1 MTAEQALNRGYNLM
15 LTAILVLTGIAFFSG
30 GIRENDFTDKLDD
43 AALLALGI
51 ILLVWYLI
59 GQNRFSR
66 SWIPVVIVL
75 LALPVQIYG
84 LLNEISDKEAV
95 GNDYGGM
102 FIYVPLAL
110 FTLYQFLRPPKLTP
124 PPPSR

>member
-1 MTAEQALNRGYNLM
+1 M
-15 LTAILVLTGIAFFSG
+15 LTAILLLTGIAFFSG
-30 GIRENDFTDKLDD
+30 GIRENDLTDKLDD
-43 AALLALGI
+43 AGLLALGI

-84 LLNEISDKEAV
+84 LFSEISDKEAV

-124 PPPSR
+124 PTPAR